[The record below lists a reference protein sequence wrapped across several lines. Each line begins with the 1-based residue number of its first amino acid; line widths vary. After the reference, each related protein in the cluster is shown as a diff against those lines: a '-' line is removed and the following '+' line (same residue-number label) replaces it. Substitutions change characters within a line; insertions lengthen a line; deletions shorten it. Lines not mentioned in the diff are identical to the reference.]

1 MPTTAKYS
9 NRKPVKNET
18 PHSLAIYV
26 ATVVSI
32 LLTLVAV
39 MAAAAFF
46 GAFDWQFP
54 LLVFCT
60 GFLVTYVAFRYTVN
74 RFIYDK
80 IKLVY
85 KTIHQLK
92 LGQKKAG
99 LKRKI
104 ETGEDI
110 IADVNREV
118 VEWANDQSREIDD
131 LKKMEAYRREFIGNL
146 AHELKT
152 PVFNMQGYISTLIDE
167 EEEPG
172 DEDASIRKKYL
183 RNAEKNIER
192 MISLIQDLDTVSR
205 LESGAAQLE
214 VEKFDIVEMAREV
227 MELQEIRAKER
238 NIRLQ
243 LKENYT
249 SIYVLGDV
257 NSIRQVLT
265 NLIVNSIIYGNEGGL
280 TKVSFH
286 DMDEYILTEVADDGP
301 GISEEH
307 LPRLFERFYR
317 VDKSR
322 SRNQGGTGLGLA
334 IVKHIIE
341 AHRQTINVRSKT
353 GKGATF
359 SFTLRKHKAH

>member
-1 MPTTAKYS
+1 L
-9 NRKPVKNET
+9 KNET

-26 ATVVSI
+26 AGIVSV
-32 LLTLVAV
+32 LLTLVVV
-39 MAAAAFF
+39 MAVAAFF
-46 GAFDWQFP
+46 GTFHWLFP
-54 LLVFCT
+54 IVVFCT
-60 GFLVTYVAFRYTVN
+60 GFSVTYLSFRYTVN

-99 LKRKI
+99 LRKKI

-152 PVFNMQGYISTLIDE
+152 PVFNIQGYISTLIDE
-167 EEEPG
+167 EDPG
-172 DEDASIRKKYL
+172 DAEANIRQKYL
-183 RNAEKNIER
+183 RNTEKNIER

-205 LESGAAQLE
+205 LESGATQLDIE
-214 VEKFDIVEMAREV
+214 RFDIAEMAREI
-227 MELQEIRAKER
+227 MEMQEMRAKER

-249 SIYVLGDV
+249 PIYVMGDI
-257 NSIRQVLT
+257 NSIKQVFT
-265 NLIVNSIIYGNEGGL
+265 NLVVNSIIYGNEGGT
-280 TKVSFH
+280 TKISFY
-286 DMDEYILTEVADDGP
+286 DMDENILTEVADDGP

-334 IVKHIIE
+334 IVKHIME
-341 AHRQTINVRSKT
+341 AHRQTINVRSKP

-359 SFTLRKHKAH
+359 AFTLKKYKSGNNHI

>member
-1 MPTTAKYS
+1 M
-9 NRKPVKNET
+9 KNET

-26 ATVVSI
+26 AGVVSV
-32 LLTLVAV
+32 LLTLTLV
-39 MAAAAFF
+39 MAAAALF
-46 GAFDWQFP
+46 GQFHWMFP
-54 LLVFCT
+54 VVVFCT
-60 GFLVTYVAFRYTVN
+60 GFSVTYLAFRYTVN

-99 LKRKI
+99 LKKKI

-152 PVFNMQGYISTLIDE
+152 PIFNIQGYISTLIDE
-167 EEEPG
+167 DEAMDEET
-172 DEDASIRKKYL
+172 SIQQKYL

-192 MISLIQDLDTVSR
+192 MISLIQELDTVSR
-205 LESGAAQLE
+205 LESGATQLDI
-214 VEKFDIVEMAREV
+214 EKFDIVDVTREII
-227 MELQEIRAKER
+227 ELQEMRAKEK
-238 NIRLQ
+238 NIRLI
-243 LKENYT
+243 LKEHYT
-249 SIYVLGDV
+249 PIYVMGDV
-257 NSIRQVLT
+257 NSIKQVLT
-265 NLIVNSIIYGNEGGL
+265 NLVVNSIVYGNEGGS
-280 TKVSFH
+280 TKISFH
-286 DMDEYILTEVADDGP
+286 DMDENILTEVADDGP

-334 IVKHIIE
+334 IVKHIME
-341 AHRQTINVRSKT
+341 AHRQTINVRSKPN
-353 GKGATF
+353 KGATF
-359 SFTLRKHKAH
+359 SFTLKKYKPGKTEGRVGFI

>member
-1 MPTTAKYS
+1 M
-9 NRKPVKNET
+9 KNET

-26 ATVVSI
+26 SAIVSVLI
-32 LLTLVAV
+32 TLVV
-39 MAAAAFF
+39 MMAAAAFF
-46 GAFDWQFP
+46 GSFHWLFS
-54 LLVFCT
+54 LIIFLVSF
-60 GFLVTYVAFRYTVN
+60 GVTYVSFRYTVN
-74 RFIYDK
+74 KFIYDK

-99 LKRKI
+99 LKKKI

-118 VEWANDQSREIDD
+118 LEWANDQNKEIDD
-131 LKKMEAYRREFIGNL
+131 LKNMEAYRREFIGNL

-152 PVFNMQGYISTLIDE
+152 PIFNIQGYISTLIDE
-167 EEEPG
+167 SDENSEEH
-172 DEDASIRKKYL
+172 DITQKYL

-192 MISLIQDLDTVSR
+192 MIHLIHDLDTVSK
-205 LESGAAQLE
+205 LESGMIHLE
-214 VEKFDIVEMAREV
+214 MEKFDIVDVAREV
-227 MELQEIRAKER
+227 LELQEMRAKER
-238 NIRLQ
+238 NIKIQ
-243 LKENYT
+243 LKEAYT
-249 SIYVLGDV
+249 PIYVMGDIHT
-257 NSIRQVLT
+257 IRQVLT
-265 NLIVNSIIYGNEGGL
+265 NLVVNSIIYGNEGGS
-280 TKVSFH
+280 TKISFY
-286 DMDEYILTEVADDGP
+286 DMDENILTEVADDGP

-307 LPRLFERFYR
+307 LSRLFERFYR

-341 AHRQTINVRSKT
+341 AHRQTINVRSKP

-359 SFTLRKHKAH
+359 SFTLKKYKAGV

>member
-1 MPTTAKYS
+1 M
-9 NRKPVKNET
+9 
-18 PHSLAIYV
+18 AIYV
-26 ATVVSI
+26 AGVVSV
-32 LLTLVAV
+32 LLTLVVV
-39 MAAAAFF
+39 MTTAAFF
-46 GAFDWQFP
+46 GQFHWLFP
-54 LLVFCT
+54 LVVFGT
-60 GFLVTYVAFRYTVN
+60 GFVVTYLAFRYTVN

-99 LKRKI
+99 LKKKI

-167 EEEPG
+167 EESE
-172 DEDASIRKKYL
+172 EEEASIRKKYL

-205 LESGAAQLE
+205 LESGTTQLE
-214 VEKFDIVEMAREV
+214 VERFDIVEIVREV
-227 MELQEIRAKER
+227 MELQEMRAKER
-238 NIRLQ
+238 SIRLL

-249 SIYVLGDV
+249 SIYVMGDV
-257 NSIRQVLT
+257 NSIRQVVT
-265 NLIVNSIIYGNEGGL
+265 NLIVNSIIYGNEGGM

-341 AHRQTINVRSKT
+341 AHRQTINVRSKP

-359 SFTLRKHKAH
+359 SFTLKKYKPGH

>member
-1 MPTTAKYS
+1 M
-9 NRKPVKNET
+9 KNET

-26 ATVVSI
+26 AIVVSV
-32 LLTLVAV
+32 LLTLVVV

-46 GAFDWQFP
+46 GTFNGWFP
-54 LLVFCT
+54 VVVFPT
-60 GFLVTYVAFRYTVN
+60 AFLVTYLAFRYTVN

-99 LKRKI
+99 LKKKI

-118 VEWANDQSREIDD
+118 VEWAKDQSREIDD

-167 EEEPG
+167 EEAN
-172 DEDASIRKKYL
+172 DDDASIRQKYL

-205 LESGAAQLE
+205 LESGTTQLE
-214 VEKFDIVEMAREV
+214 VEKFDIVEIVREV
-227 MELQEIRAKER
+227 MELQEMRAKER

-249 SIYVLGDV
+249 SIYVVGDV

-265 NLIVNSIIYGNEGGL
+265 NLIVNSIIYGNDGGL

-341 AHRQTINVRSKT
+341 AHRQTINVRSKP

-359 SFTLRKHKAH
+359 SFTLKKYKSGV

>member
-1 MPTTAKYS
+1 M
-9 NRKPVKNET
+9 KNET

-26 ATVVSI
+26 AGVVSV
-32 LLTLVAV
+32 LLTLVVV
-39 MAAAAFF
+39 MATAAFF
-46 GAFDWQFP
+46 GQFHWLFP
-54 LLVFCT
+54 LVVFAT
-60 GFLVTYVAFRYTVN
+60 GFFVTYLAFRYTVN

-99 LKRKI
+99 LKKKI

-118 VEWANDQSREIDD
+118 VEWANDQNREIDD

-167 EEEPG
+167 EETD
-172 DEDASIRKKYL
+172 DEDSSIRKKYL

-205 LESGAAQLE
+205 LETGGAQLE
-214 VEKFDIVEMAREV
+214 MERFDIVDIVREV
-227 MELQEIRAKER
+227 MELQEMRAKEKG
-238 NIRLQ
+238 IRLL
-243 LKENYT
+243 LKEHYT
-249 SIYVLGDV
+249 SIYVVGDV
-257 NSIRQVLT
+257 NSIRQVIT
-265 NLIVNSIIYGNEGGL
+265 NLIVNSIIYGNEGGT

-341 AHRQTINVRSKT
+341 AHRQTINVRSKP

-359 SFTLRKHKAH
+359 SFTLKKYKSGQ

>member
-1 MPTTAKYS
+1 M
-9 NRKPVKNET
+9 KNET

-26 ATVVSI
+26 ATIISVLI
-32 LLTLVAV
+32 TLVVV
-39 MAAAAFF
+39 MSAAAFF
-46 GAFDWQFP
+46 RTFHWLFP
-54 LLVFCT
+54 IVVFIT
-60 GFLVTYVAFRYTVN
+60 GFGITYVAFRFTVN

-99 LKRKI
+99 LKKKI

-118 VEWANDQSREIDD
+118 LEWASDQNKEIDD
-131 LKKMEAYRREFIGNL
+131 LKNMEAYRREFIGNL

-152 PVFNMQGYISTLIDE
+152 PIFNIQGYISTLIDE
-167 EEEPG
+167 EETS
-172 DEDASIRKKYL
+172 DEEVDIRQKYL

-192 MISLIQDLDTVSR
+192 MINLIHDLDTVSK
-205 LESGAAQLE
+205 LESAMIHLE
-214 VEKFDIVEMAREV
+214 IEKFDIVEVAREV
-227 MELQEIRAKER
+227 LELQEMRAKER
-238 NIRLQ
+238 NIRIQ
-243 LKENYT
+243 LKDAYT
-249 SIYVLGDV
+249 PIYVMGDV
-257 NSIRQVLT
+257 HNIRQVLT
-265 NLIVNSIIYGNEGGL
+265 NLIVNSIIYGNEGGT
-280 TKVSFH
+280 TKISFY
-286 DMDEYILTEVADDGP
+286 DMDENILTEVADDGP

-307 LPRLFERFYR
+307 LSRLFERFYR

-341 AHRQTINVRSKT
+341 AHRQTINVRSKP

-359 SFTLRKHKAH
+359 SFTLKKYKAGV

>member
-1 MPTTAKYS
+1 M
-9 NRKPVKNET
+9 KNET

-26 ATVVSI
+26 AAIISVSV
-32 LLTLVAV
+32 TLVVV
-39 MAAAAFF
+39 MSAAAFF
-46 GAFDWQFP
+46 RTFHWLFP
-54 LLVFCT
+54 IVVFVT
-60 GFLVTYVAFRYTVN
+60 GFGITYIAFRYTVN

-92 LGQKKAG
+92 LGQKKG
-99 LKRKI
+99 LKKKI

-118 VEWANDQSREIDD
+118 LEWANDQSKEIDD
-131 LKKMEAYRREFIGNL
+131 LKNMEAYRREFIGNL

-152 PVFNMQGYISTLIDE
+152 PIFNIQGYISTLIDE
-167 EEEPG
+167 EEMS
-172 DEDASIRKKYL
+172 DEDADIRQKYL

-192 MISLIQDLDTVSR
+192 MINLIHDLDTVSK
-205 LESGAAQLE
+205 LESAMIHLE
-214 VEKFDIVEMAREV
+214 IEKFDIVEVAKEV
-227 MELQEIRAKER
+227 LELQEMRAKER
-238 NIRLQ
+238 NIRIQ
-243 LKENYT
+243 LKEPYT
-249 SIYVLGDV
+249 PIYVMGDI
-257 NSIRQVLT
+257 NNIRQVLT
-265 NLIVNSIIYGNEGGL
+265 NLVVNSIIYGNEGGS
-280 TKVSFH
+280 TKISFY
-286 DMDEYILTEVADDGP
+286 DMDENILTEVADDGP

-307 LPRLFERFYR
+307 LSRLFERFYR

-341 AHRQTINVRSKT
+341 AHRQTINVRSKL

-359 SFTLRKHKAH
+359 SFTLKKYKSGI

>member
-1 MPTTAKYS
+1 M
-9 NRKPVKNET
+9 KNET
-18 PHSLAIYV
+18 PHSLSLYV
-26 ATVVSI
+26 AGLVSVLITAFTVALVSI
-32 LLTLVAV
+32 FFDVFHWLFPVVVFICCLLI
-39 MAAAAFF
+39 
-46 GAFDWQFP
+46 
-54 LLVFCT
+54 
-60 GFLVTYVAFRYTVN
+60 TYASFRYTVN
-74 RFIYDK
+74 RFIYEK

-92 LGQKKAG
+92 LGPKKAG
-99 LKRKI
+99 LKKKI

-118 VEWANDQSREIDD
+118 VEWANDKSREIDD
-131 LKKMEAYRREFIGNL
+131 LKKLEAYRREFIGNL

-152 PVFNMQGYISTLIDE
+152 PVFNVQGYVSTLIE
-167 EEEPG
+167 EEE
-172 DEDASIRKKYL
+172 EDPDPELRRRYL

-214 VEKFDIVEMAREV
+214 MERFDIVDVAREV
-227 MELQEIRAKER
+227 MELQEMRAREKG
-238 NIRLQ
+238 IKLG
-243 LKENYT
+243 LKENY
-249 SIYVLGDV
+249 SPIWVIGDV

-265 NLIVNSIIYGNEGGL
+265 NLVVNSIVYGNPNGN
-280 TKVSFH
+280 TRISFY
-286 DMDEYILTEVADDGP
+286 DMDENILTEVADDGP
-301 GISEEH
+301 GIAEEH

-334 IVKHIIE
+334 IVKHILE
-341 AHRQTINVRSKT
+341 AHRQTINVRSKP

-359 SFTLRKHKAH
+359 SFTLKKFKAGLSVPA